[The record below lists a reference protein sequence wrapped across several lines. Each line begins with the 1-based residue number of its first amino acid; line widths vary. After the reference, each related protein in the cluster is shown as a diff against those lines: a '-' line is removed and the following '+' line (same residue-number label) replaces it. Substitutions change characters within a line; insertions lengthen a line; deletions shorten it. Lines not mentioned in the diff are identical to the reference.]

1 MCIRDRTNAGGI
13 PEMMKDGET
22 GFLIKEGDHEEWIKQ
37 LSRIINDKT
46 MSRELG
52 EEGQRFV
59 NETFNWEKIA
69 KNFVEIL
76 NKYQ

>member
-1 MCIRDRTNAGGI
+1 MT
-13 PEMMKDGET
+13 T
-22 GFLIKEGDHEEWIKQ
+22 L
-37 LSRIINDKT
+37 
-46 MSRELG
+46 SRELG
-52 EEGQRFV
+52 ERGQRFV